1 MKVDYDVITVGGGLG
16 GAALAKML
24 AENGVG
30 ALVVERETAF
40 KDPVRGEWIAP
51 WGVAEAQKLGLYE
64 PLIEHCAHVTPSWND
79 VMQPL
84 RDFRTSTPQRL
95 PALTLYHPEMQET
108 VLGSARNAGAEV
120 WRGATI
126 TGLRPGHPPGVSIE
140 RDGRVSELTARL
152 VVCADGRN
160 STARSWAGFVTKRGA
175 QKLLGAGL
183 LLDNLSVA
191 EDASHVMLNP
201 FDVRWALVLPQGGG
215 RARAYLFY
223 GTDMERLQGERDT
236 TRFINECVK
245 GGMPAEMYAGARPAG
260 PLASFDM
267 TETWV
272 DHAYRDGLVLIGDA
286 AGASDPS
293 WGQGLSLTLRDAR
306 VLAENLLSSED
317 WPLAAHHDASV
328 RETYFNAE
336 RIVGQWAFDLL
347 FQRGSDADQRR
358 QHALPLLAAEADR
371 FPDHFFSGPDL
382 PCDDDVRKRFFGEI

>member
-1 MKVDYDVITVGGGLG
+1 MKVDYDVVTVGGGLG
-16 GAALAKML
+16 GAALAKVL
-24 AENGVG
+24 AENGMR

-40 KDPVRGEWIAP
+40 KDRVRGEWIAP

-64 PLIEHCAHVTPSWND
+64 PLIEHCAHVTPCWND
-79 VMQPL
+79 VMLPS

-95 PALTLYHPEMQET
+95 PTLTLYHPAMQET
-108 VLGSARNAGAEV
+108 VLGSASNAGADV
-120 WRGATI
+120 WRGATV
-126 TGLRPGHPPGVSIE
+126 TGLRTGHPPGVSIE
-140 RDGRVSELTARL
+140 RDGRVIELTARL

-160 STARSWAGFVTKRGA
+160 SAARSWAGFVTKRGS

-191 EDASHVMLNP
+191 EDATHVMLNP
-201 FDVRWALVLPQGGG
+201 FDVRWALVIPQGGG

-236 TRFINECVK
+236 TRFIDECVK
-245 GGMPAEMYAGARPAG
+245 AGMPAEMYAGARPAG

-306 VLAENLLSSED
+306 VLAEKLLCTED
-317 WPLAAHHDASV
+317 WPAAAQLYASV
-328 RETYFNAE
+328 RDAYFNAE

-347 FQRGSDADQRR
+347 FQRGSGADQRR
-358 QHALPLLAAEADR
+358 EHALPLLAAEPDR
-371 FPDHFFSGPDL
+371 FPDHFFSGPEL
-382 PCDDDVRKRFFGEI
+382 PCDDDVRKRFFGEL